1 MASGQDPV
9 SFPDYTLREMAMVI
23 EASGLRDA
31 RVSWQNAQYAKFAY
45 HQPNDMPEMPGE
57 DESRRLDPDVA
68 EEIKAIQRQV
78 KLQADMEKGQHHG
91 R

>member
-1 MASGQDPV
+1 
-9 SFPDYTLREMAMVI
+9 MVI

-31 RVSWQNAQYAKFAY
+31 RLAWQNAQYVRFAY

-57 DESRRLDPDVA
+57 DESKRLDPEVA
-68 EEIKAIQRQV
+68 EEIKAIQRKV